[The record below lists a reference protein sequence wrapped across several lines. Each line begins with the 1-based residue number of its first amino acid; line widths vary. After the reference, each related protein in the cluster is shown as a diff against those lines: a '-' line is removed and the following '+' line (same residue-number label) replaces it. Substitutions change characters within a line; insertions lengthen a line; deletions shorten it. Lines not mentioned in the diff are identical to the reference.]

1 MLPELVRRLR
11 PAALMVAEYAGNGA
25 YGLRHPSLLR
35 SGATASD
42 QHRRLPGDEL
52 VPHPNWQPTRA
63 ETIRAPAAAVWPW
76 LVQLG
81 YGRGGY
87 YGDLPWW
94 RGERGRGP
102 AASADRILP
111 EFQHL
116 DLGDVL
122 LDGSGCDATHGAW
135 TVRVVEPGGSLVL
148 FSSRTLDGREVDPR
162 AEPKPRLFF
171 DCSWAFVLV
180 PTGEAVTR
188 EGVALLALAAI
199 LYGRHGR
206 SWWLFVALLPA
217 PDLGLLGNL
226 WSRRA
231 GAVAHDLTHTYLP
244 PVALGAVGVLT
255 SSGLAVALALVWFA
269 HIGMDRARGLGLQYP
284 DGSGCTHLRASRR
297 ASNHPRPGGARWNA

>member
-25 YGLRHPSLLR
+25 YGLRHPSLPR
-35 SGATASD
+35 SRATASD

-52 VPHPNWQPTRA
+52 VPHPNWQATRA

-111 EFQHL
+111 EFQRL

-188 EGVALLALAAI
+188 LLVRSRLRMVPGWALRGAEFLTLGDTVMQRAMLRGIRQWAEQAPHQHTAAT
-199 LYGRHGR
+199 
-206 SWWLFVALLPA
+206 
-217 PDLGLLGNL
+217 
-226 WSRRA
+226 
-231 GAVAHDLTHTYLP
+231 GA
-244 PVALGAVGVLT
+244 
-255 SSGLAVALALVWFA
+255 F
-269 HIGMDRARGLGLQYP
+269 R
-284 DGSGCTHLRASRR
+284 
-297 ASNHPRPGGARWNA
+297 